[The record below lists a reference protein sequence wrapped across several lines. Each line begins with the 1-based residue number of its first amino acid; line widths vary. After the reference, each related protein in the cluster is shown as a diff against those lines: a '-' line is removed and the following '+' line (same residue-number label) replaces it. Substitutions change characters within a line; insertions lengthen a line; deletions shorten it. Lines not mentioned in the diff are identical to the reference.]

1 MGNGQKTG
9 GNLCSWVLT
18 LSYVA
23 LGKMLI
29 LSVSGSFSELSVSAI
44 LVSVAPLTLK
54 INP

>member
-1 MGNGQKTG
+1 MGNSQKMG

-23 LGKMLI
+23 LEKMLI
-29 LSVSGSFSELSVSAI
+29 LNVSGSFSELSVNAI
-44 LVSVAPLTLK
+44 LAAPLTLK